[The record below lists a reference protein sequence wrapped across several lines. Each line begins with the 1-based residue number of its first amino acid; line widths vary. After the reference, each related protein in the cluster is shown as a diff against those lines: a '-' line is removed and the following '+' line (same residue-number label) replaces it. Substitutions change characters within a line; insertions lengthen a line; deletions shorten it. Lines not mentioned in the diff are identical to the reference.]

1 MNEKKLIL
9 LLQLSKDDTKSKIN
23 FDEVR
28 SDLDFL
34 KKKRYIST
42 DNSLTMKARKKLNII
57 LEELKW

>member
-9 LLQLSKDDTKSKIN
+9 LLKLSKDDTKSKIN

-28 SDLDFL
+28 NDLDFL

-42 DNSLTMKARKKLNII
+42 DNSLTMKAKKKLNFF
-57 LEELKW
+57 LEEVKW

>member
-9 LLQLSKDDTKSKIN
+9 LLKLSKDDTKSKIN

-28 SDLDFL
+28 NDLDFL

>member
-9 LLQLSKDDTKSKIN
+9 LLKLSKDDTKSKIN

-34 KKKRYIST
+34 KKKRYIFT

>member
-9 LLQLSKDDTKSKIN
+9 LLKLSKDDTKSKIN